1 MADEEAAIL
10 ARAKALAAEDGFT
23 WEFNFGAPA
32 APRAKLR
39 HQRFLSKDQQQHY
52 LARAKVAQRLGKK
65 IGQYSPVA
73 STARPSLRSRWTAAI
88 NRL

>member
-23 WEFNFGAPA
+23 WKFNFGTPT

-39 HQRFLSKDQQQHY
+39 HQRFLSRDRQQDY
-52 LARAKVAQRLGKK
+52 LERAKRAQRLGK
-65 IGQYSPVA
+65 
-73 STARPSLRSRWTAAI
+73 
-88 NRL
+88 

>member
-23 WEFNFGAPA
+23 WELNFSAPA

-39 HQRFLSKDQQQHY
+39 HQHFLSKDRQQNY
-52 LARAKVAQRLGKK
+52 LERAKLGRRLGE
-65 IGQYSPVA
+65 IGP
-73 STARPSLRSRWTAAI
+73 
-88 NRL
+88 

>member
-23 WEFNFGAPA
+23 WEFNFGATA

-39 HQRFLSKDQQQHY
+39 HQHFLSKNRQQAY
-52 LARAKVAQRLGKK
+52 LQRAKLAARL
-65 IGQYSPVA
+65 VE
-73 STARPSLRSRWTAAI
+73 PSQPDP
-88 NRL
+88 